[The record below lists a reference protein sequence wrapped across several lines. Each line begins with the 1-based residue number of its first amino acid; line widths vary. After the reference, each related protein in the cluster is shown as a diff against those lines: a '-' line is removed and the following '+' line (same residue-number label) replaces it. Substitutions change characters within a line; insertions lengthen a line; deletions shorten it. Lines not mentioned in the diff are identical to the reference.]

1 MQKCKIALKN
11 RKFLKRNFRNQYN
24 VSNDFPSPNDKDS
37 KVLKCKKCKKEPA
50 KLADSG
56 VSNYQT
62 IGKLAR
68 NSQNKF

>member
-1 MQKCKIALKN
+1 MLKCKIALKN
-11 RKFLKRNFRNQYN
+11 KKFRKRNYRSQYN
-24 VSNDFPSPNDKDS
+24 VYSDIPSPNDKDS

-62 IGKLAR
+62 NGKLAR
-68 NSQNKF
+68 YSQNKF